1 MALAGSS
8 QTETHVHSCNA
19 TQLTNVFSRSNEVPQ
34 HLSGLQ
40 LYGQTKVSH
49 LESQVALGTQ
59 EDVLWLEGGKEGGR
73 EKEGEREGG
82 KEERREGGKEGE
94 RERGREGKRE
104 RGKEG
109 ERERGRGRGTD
120 VTVMSCDAWH
130 ARNGVKEGRACGQVQ
145 LGREQVKQALSPHRH
160 RGTRYT
166 KDTHTD
172 RQTDRQARLYT
183 YTYTHSQGIDVSALF
198 FRMQGKWHEMFA
210 TTQTVE
216 TSSHPQSA
224 VLAYLHTLTHS
235 LSSQKRQL

>member
-1 MALAGSS
+1 MYIHAMPHNSPTYSAVPTRFLNISPGCSCMDKPKSATLRARSPL
-8 QTETHVHSCNA
+8 VHRRM
-19 TQLTNVFSRSNEVPQ
+19 FS
-34 HLSGLQ
+34 G
-40 LYGQTKVSH
+40 
-49 LESQVALGTQ
+49 
-59 EDVLWLEGGKEGGR
+59 W
-73 EKEGEREGG
+73 REG
-82 KEERREGGKEGE
+82 RREGGRRREKGKEG
-94 RERGREGKRE
+94 RRKGGREGRRE

-109 ERERGRGRGTD
+109 GRGTD